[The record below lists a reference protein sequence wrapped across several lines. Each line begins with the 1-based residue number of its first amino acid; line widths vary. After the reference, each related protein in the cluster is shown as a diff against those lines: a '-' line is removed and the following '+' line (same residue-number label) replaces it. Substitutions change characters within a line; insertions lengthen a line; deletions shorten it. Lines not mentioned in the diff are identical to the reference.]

1 MKSSYK
7 YIEIVHMESGKV
19 ENRIEVTGHSQREI
33 EKIEDGVNIN
43 LHDDYMTRIA
53 EYTTEQKEQP

>member
-1 MKSSYK
+1 MSTFKIDFS

-19 ENRIEVTGHSQREI
+19 EHRIDITGLSQREI
-33 EKIEDGVNIN
+33 DRIEAGININ

-53 EYTTEQKEQP
+53 E